1 MNRGLAANGVRAH
14 VEKADSYR
22 LISADC
28 TMKGCGIDRIPNA
41 TLSMRTSPIRLHMI
55 AWLGVIALTVWAW
68 RTPAIADRPH
78 WDALGISLSEGRVY
92 RTVGSR
98 RLALDVY
105 RPANGSIASGSER
118 LRPAILAIHGGSWNG
133 GSKTAYRYDPRN
145 IVVRLAQRGL
155 VVFAIDYRL
164 ARPGSPTWPAV
175 VDDLREAVRWLRR
188 HSGEFGVDLGRIA
201 VMGQSSG
208 GHLASLLAT
217 LPEEKGPDG
226 VSSRVN
232 AVVSFYAPSDL
243 AELMSARHLTHEP
256 ARAFLGDAASGP
268 SDRALNAS
276 PIEHVTPDDPPMLL
290 IHGTDDTWVRL
301 DQSVRMA
308 ESLDRAGVPH
318 RLIVVEGARHGF
330 ETLLEE
336 PADRDLLPEILAFL
350 ESVWKRQAE

>member
-1 MNRGLAANGVRAH
+1 MH
-14 VEKADSYR
+14 
-22 LISADC
+22 
-28 TMKGCGIDRIPNA
+28 
-41 TLSMRTSPIRLHMI
+41 TSPIRLHVI
-55 AWLGVIALTVWAW
+55 ASLGVIALTVWAW
-68 RTPAIADRPH
+68 RTPAIADRPD
-78 WDALGISLSEGRVY
+78 WGALGISLSEGRVY

-105 RPANGSIASGSER
+105 RPSNGSNASGSER

-133 GSKTAYRYDPRN
+133 GSKTAYGYDPRN
-145 IVVRLAQRGL
+145 IVIRLAQRGL

-175 VDDLREAVRWLRR
+175 LDDLREAVRWLRR
-188 HSGEFGVDLGRIA
+188 HSDEFGIDSGRIA

-226 VSSRVN
+226 VSSRVQ

-243 AELMSARHLTHEP
+243 AGLMSARHLTHEP

-268 SDRALNAS
+268 SDRALEAS

-290 IHGTDDTWVRL
+290 IHGTDDAWVPL
-301 DQSVRMA
+301 DQSVRVA
-308 ESLDRAGVPH
+308 ESLSRAGVPH
-318 RLIVVEGARHGF
+318 RLIVVNEARHGF
-330 ETLLEE
+330 ETMLKE
-336 PADRDLLPEILAFL
+336 PMDRDLLPEILAFL
-350 ESVWKRQAE
+350 ESVWKMGRTR